1 MSEKDRERLIDD
13 FVFIMILLGNDFLP
27 ELPSLDIVNGSIQD
41 LIAIYKYS
49 SFSPNRCSLA
59 EKSAWIATNSSSTTP
74 SPPFPCF
81 ASSSRSSARPRRS

>member
-1 MSEKDRERLIDD
+1 MSVKDRERLIDD

-49 SFSPNRCSLA
+49 IFLFLSFA
-59 EKSAWIATNSSSTTP
+59 EKSAWTATSSSSTTP
-74 SPPFPCF
+74 SPRSPCS
-81 ASSSRSSARPRRS
+81 ASSFRGSARPRRS

>member
-1 MSEKDRERLIDD
+1 MSVKDRERLIDD

-49 SFSPNRCSLA
+49 IFLFFSPA
-59 EKSAWIATNSSSTTP
+59 EKSAWTATSSSSTTP
-74 SPPFPCF
+74 SPRSPCS
-81 ASSSRSSARPRRS
+81 ASSFRGSARPRRS